1 MQERNYDQMHIRL
14 AKSLKQ
20 RVEQA
25 AEREERSLNSWVV
38 LAIKEKL
45 KRDKTQQNTD

>member
-1 MQERNYDQMHIRL
+1 MQERNYDQVHIRL
-14 AKSLKQ
+14 AKSLKKQ
-20 RVEQA
+20 VEQV
-25 AEREERSLNSWVV
+25 AEREERSVTRWVV